1 MGRKVLLASLL
12 AGAAF
17 LALRWPLLNDVETG
31 KAPAYPELQPRDYR
45 AGAEQVEKEL
55 RAVLD
60 GLPGWRYVGSGSGP
74 GGRALQALYTLP
86 IGLEHDVSVRIR
98 RDGGVTRVSVR
109 SRSRTGPIDLGQ
121 NARNIRSLLGALD
134 TRLAR

>member
-1 MGRKVLLASLL
+1 MARKALLALLL

-17 LALRWPLLNDVETG
+17 LALRWPLLNVVETG
-31 KAPAYPELQPRDYR
+31 KTPAYPDLQPREYR
-45 AGAEQVEKEL
+45 ASEEQVEKAL
-55 RAVLD
+55 RAAVD

-86 IGLEHDVSVRIR
+86 VGLEHDVDVRIR

-109 SRSRTGPIDLGQ
+109 SRSRVGPIDLGQ
-121 NARNIRSLLGALD
+121 NARNIRSLLSALD